1 MALSSGKFR
10 QTRVKRQC
18 LGRVFCDLM
27 HCYVEPG
34 ARASLH
40 DFTREQS
47 LCKCSENS
55 EISYKFIF
63 ASISLLLEV

>member
-1 MALSSGKFR
+1 MVGKMGRALSSGKFR

-34 ARASLH
+34 ARESLH
-40 DFTREQS
+40 DLSREQS
-47 LCKCSENS
+47 PYNMRKL
-55 EISYKFIF
+55 
-63 ASISLLLEV
+63 